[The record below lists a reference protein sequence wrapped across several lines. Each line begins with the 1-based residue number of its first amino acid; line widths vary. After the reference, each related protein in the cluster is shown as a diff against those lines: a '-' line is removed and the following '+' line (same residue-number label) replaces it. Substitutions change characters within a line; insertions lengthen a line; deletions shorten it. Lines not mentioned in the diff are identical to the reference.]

1 MSSEQVSRPPRVFG
15 GDDGDLA
22 QHAQRPHR
30 DVFEVA
36 DRRGDHEQGARH
48 VSGGVYCTIGG
59 SCRPK
64 LGRLETMIASEP
76 LPHFVDDLLGYLHE
90 THPTYATLDGV
101 HTHDDLLEDFS
112 RHGIDSELHALSGYL
127 RRLDEIQREGLTEV
141 ERLEHRMLTSHLQS
155 RMFELED
162 VRTWE
167 RNPQHYSDILA
178 SSLAGQALFPFA
190 PAAERAR
197 RVLSKLRQTPR
208 LIQAA
213 RDNIK
218 DPPGIFVKVGIETMR
233 GALKFI
239 EEELPRAFANVDDL
253 HLLGDLA
260 DAQTEASHAV
270 GAYVQYLEEMAPK
283 ARASFRLGRDRF
295 DQKLRLD
302 EGISI
307 PVDRLLAIATR
318 ELKAT
323 QEAFKSLAGRMN
335 GGDPLETWAR
345 TKAEHPAPGELVNVG
360 REQLA
365 ELATFLERQSIITL
379 PAGEEITVAPTPDFY
394 RWSFASM
401 WTPGPFETKPTRA
414 YYYLTDVD
422 PTWPPD
428 RQDEHLRDYNY
439 PTLWSISIH
448 EVYPGHFLHYQHL
461 RRVESK
467 TRKSIMFAPASFVEG
482 WAHYCEQMM
491 IEAGFGRQEYRV
503 ELGQLAEALIR
514 LARFVVCIKLHAE
527 DMSVEQGVRFFR
539 DEAFVEEVSA
549 RREAERGTFDP
560 TYLVYSVGKLMLL
573 KLRQD
578 YKQQQGKS
586 FSLRSFHD
594 TLLGQGTAPFWLHR
608 QLLLGGDGGGDVLD

>member
-1 MSSEQVSRPPRVFG
+1 
-15 GDDGDLA
+15 
-22 QHAQRPHR
+22 
-30 DVFEVA
+30 
-36 DRRGDHEQGARH
+36 
-48 VSGGVYCTIGG
+48 
-59 SCRPK
+59 
-64 LGRLETMIASEP
+64 MIASEP
-76 LPHFVDDLLGYLHE
+76 LPHFVDDLLAYLHE
-90 THPTYATLDGV
+90 AHPTHATLDGV
-101 HTHDDLLEDFS
+101 HAHDDLLEDLS
-112 RHGIDSELHALSGYL
+112 RHAVDSEVHALAGYL
-127 RRLDEIQREGLTEV
+127 RRLDEINKEGLTDV
-141 ERLEHRMLTSHLQS
+141 ERLEHRMLTSNLQA

-167 RNPQHYSDILA
+167 KNPQQYSDILA
-178 SSLAGQALFPFA
+178 SSLAGQALFSHA
-190 PAAERAR
+190 PVAERAR
-197 RVLSKLRQTPR
+197 RVLSKLRQAPR

-233 GALKFI
+233 GALSFI
-239 EEELPRAFANVDDL
+239 DHDLPRAFADLDDL

-270 GAYVQYLEEMAPK
+270 GAYVQYLEEDVAPR
-283 ARASFRLGRDRF
+283 ARASFRLGQNRF
-295 DQKLRLD
+295 EKKLRLE
-302 EGISI
+302 EGLSI

-335 GGDPLETWAR
+335 GGDPIETWL
-345 TKAEHPAPGELVNVG
+345 KKKSDHPRPGELVKVG
-360 REQLA
+360 REQLG
-365 ELATFLERQSIITL
+365 ELATFLQRQSLITI
-379 PAGEEITVAPTPDFY
+379 PNGEQITVAPTPEFY

-401 WTPGPFETKPTRA
+401 WTPGPFETKPSRA

-422 PTWPPD
+422 PSWSPD

-491 IEAGFGRQEYRV
+491 MEAGFGRQDYSV
-503 ELGQLAEALIR
+503 KLGQLAEALIR
-514 LARFVVCIKLHAE
+514 LARFIVSIRLHAE

-539 DEAFVEEVSA
+539 EEAFVEEASA

-578 YKQQQGKS
+578 YKEQQGKS
-586 FSLRSFHD
+586 FSLKTFHD

-608 QLLLGGDGGGDVLD
+608 RLLLGEEGDVLD

>member
-1 MSSEQVSRPPRVFG
+1 
-15 GDDGDLA
+15 
-22 QHAQRPHR
+22 
-30 DVFEVA
+30 
-36 DRRGDHEQGARH
+36 
-48 VSGGVYCTIGG
+48 
-59 SCRPK
+59 
-64 LGRLETMIASEP
+64 MIASEP
-76 LPHFVDDLLGYLHE
+76 LPHFVDDLLAYLYE
-90 THPTYATLDGV
+90 THPTSATLDGV

-112 RHGIDSELHALSGYL
+112 RQGVEGESHALAGYL
-127 RRLDEIQREGLTEV
+127 RRLDEINPEGLTST
-141 ERLEHRMLTSHLQS
+141 ERLEHRMLTANL
-155 RMFELED
+155 RGRLFEIEEI
-162 VRTWE
+162 RTWE
-167 RNPQHYSDILA
+167 KNPQYYADTLA
-178 SSLAGQALFPFA
+178 SSIAGQALFTHA
-190 PAAERAR
+190 PATERAR

-218 DPPGIFVKVGIETMR
+218 DPPGIFVKIGIETLR

-239 EEELPRAFANVDDL
+239 EHDLPRAFSSVDDL

-260 DAQTEASHAV
+260 DAQAEASHAV
-270 GAYVQYLEEMAPK
+270 GAYVDYLETELAPR
-283 ARASFRLGRDRF
+283 ARASFRIGRENF
-295 DQKLRLD
+295 EQKLKLE
-302 EGISI
+302 EGLTLPI
-307 PVDRLLAIATR
+307 DRLLAIATR

-323 QEAFKSLAGRMN
+323 QDAFKALAGRMN

-345 TKAEHPAPGELVNVG
+345 TKAKHPGPGELVTVG
-360 REQLA
+360 REQLD
-365 ELATFLERQSIITL
+365 ELATFLERQAIVTIPS
-379 PAGEEITVAPTPDFY
+379 GEPITVAPTPDFY

-422 PTWPPD
+422 PSWPAD
-428 RQDEHLRDYNY
+428 RQEEHLRDFNF

-491 IEAGFGRQEYRV
+491 MEAGFGRQEHGV
-503 ELGQLAEALIR
+503 KLGQLAEALIR
-514 LARFVVCIKLHAE
+514 LARFIVGIKLHAE

-539 DEAFVEEVSA
+539 EEAFLEEGNA
-549 RREAERGTFDP
+549 RREAERGAFDP
-560 TYLVYSVGKLMLL
+560 TYLVYTAGKLMLL

-578 YKQQQGKS
+578 WKQQQGKA

-594 TLLGQGTAPFWLHR
+594 TLLANGTAPFWLHR
-608 QLLLGGDGGGDVLD
+608 QLMLEQDAGDALE

>member
-1 MSSEQVSRPPRVFG
+1 MSV
-15 GDDGDLA
+15 
-22 QHAQRPHR
+22 
-30 DVFEVA
+30 
-36 DRRGDHEQGARH
+36 
-48 VSGGVYCTIGG
+48 
-59 SCRPK
+59 
-64 LGRLETMIASEP
+64 SEP

-112 RHGIDSELHALSGYL
+112 RPAVEAEAHALSGYL
-127 RRLDEIQREGLTEV
+127 RRLGDINPDGLTGT
-141 ERLEHRMLTSHLQS
+141 ERLEHGMLASHIRS
-155 RMFELED
+155 RMFELEE

-167 RNPQHYSDILA
+167 RNPQHYADIIATSLA
-178 SSLAGQALFPFA
+178 SQALFTHA
-190 PAAERAR
+190 PAPERAR

-213 RDNIK
+213 RDNVK

-233 GALKFI
+233 GVLTFI
-239 EEELPRAFANVDDL
+239 EQDLPRAFSNVDDL

-260 DAQTEASHAV
+260 DAQTEALQAV
-270 GAYVQYLEEMAPK
+270 GAYVESLEKEIAPR
-283 ARASFRLGRDRF
+283 ARASFRLGREKF
-295 DQKLRLD
+295 EQKVKLD
-302 EGISI
+302 EGLSV

-323 QEAFKSLAGRMN
+323 QDAFKRVAGRMN

-345 TKAEHPAPGELVNVG
+345 MKAGHPAPGELVANG
-360 REQLA
+360 RDQLN
-365 ELATFLERQSIITL
+365 ELKTYLERQALITL
-379 PAGEEITVAPTPDFY
+379 PPGEPITVAPTPEFY

-401 WTPGPFETKPTRA
+401 WTPGPFESKPSRA

-422 PTWPPD
+422 RSWPED
-428 RQDEHLRDYNY
+428 RQQEHLRDYNY

-467 TRKSIMFAPASFVEG
+467 ARKSIMFAPASFVEG

-491 IEAGFGRQEYRV
+491 IEAGFGREDHGV

-514 LARFVVCIKLHAE
+514 LVRFIVGIRLHAE
-527 DMSVEQGVRFFR
+527 DLSVEQGVRLFR
-539 DEAFVEEVSA
+539 EEAYMEEASA

-578 YKQQQGKS
+578 YKQQQGKA
-586 FSLRSFHD
+586 FSLRTFHD
-594 TLLGQGTAPFWLHR
+594 TLLGNGTAPFWVHR
-608 QLLLGGDGGGDVLD
+608 SLMLGAENGDLLE

>member
-1 MSSEQVSRPPRVFG
+1 
-15 GDDGDLA
+15 
-22 QHAQRPHR
+22 
-30 DVFEVA
+30 
-36 DRRGDHEQGARH
+36 
-48 VSGGVYCTIGG
+48 
-59 SCRPK
+59 
-64 LGRLETMIASEP
+64 MIASEP
-76 LPHFVDDLLGYLHE
+76 LPHFIEDLLGYLRE

-112 RHGIDSELHALSGYL
+112 VHAIEGEAHALAGYL
-127 RRLDEIQREGLTEV
+127 RRLDEIDAAGLTPV
-141 ERLEHRMLTSHLQS
+141 ERLEHRMLNAHIRG
-155 RMFELED
+155 RMFELEE

-167 RNPQHYSDILA
+167 KNPQFYADILA
-178 SSLAGQALFPFA
+178 SSLAGQALFTHA
-190 PAAERAR
+190 PAPERAR

-239 EEELPRAFANVDDL
+239 DDELPRAFSNVDDL

-260 DAQTEASHAV
+260 DAQTEASQAI
-270 GAYVQYLEEMAPK
+270 GSYIEYLETDVAPR
-283 ARASFRLGRDRF
+283 ARASFRLGREKF
-295 DQKLRLD
+295 EQKLKLE
-302 EGISI
+302 EGLSI
-307 PVDRLLAIATR
+307 PIDRLLAIGMR

-323 QEAFKSLAGRMN
+323 QEAFRTLAGRLN
-335 GGDPLETWAR
+335 GGDPLEAWAR
-345 TKAEHPAPGELVNVG
+345 TKAEHPAPGELIDAARQHVD
-360 REQLA
+360 
-365 ELATFLERQSIITL
+365 ELATFIQRHDLIAM
-379 PAGEEITVAPTPDFY
+379 PAAEPITVAPTPDFY

-401 WTPGPFETKPTRA
+401 WTAGPFESKPTRA

-422 PTWPPD
+422 PSWPPE
-428 RQDEHLRDYNY
+428 RQEEHLRDYNY

-467 TRKSIMFAPASFVEG
+467 VRKSIMFAPASFVEG

-491 IEAGFGRQEYRV
+491 VEAGFGRDNYRV
-503 ELGQLAEALIR
+503 KLGQLAEALIR
-514 LARFVVCIKLHAE
+514 LARFIVGIKLHTE

-539 DEAFVEEVSA
+539 DEAFMEEASA

-560 TYLVYSVGKLMLL
+560 TYLVYTAGKLMLL

-578 YKQQQGKS
+578 YKQQQGKA

-594 TLLGQGTAPFWLHR
+594 TLLGNGTAPFWLHR
-608 QLLLGGDGGGDVLD
+608 QLMLGDDHGDLIE

>member
-1 MSSEQVSRPPRVFG
+1 M
-15 GDDGDLA
+15 
-22 QHAQRPHR
+22 
-30 DVFEVA
+30 
-36 DRRGDHEQGARH
+36 
-48 VSGGVYCTIGG
+48 
-59 SCRPK
+59 
-64 LGRLETMIASEP
+64 MIASEP
-76 LPHFVDDLLGYLHE
+76 LPHFVDDLLRYLHE
-90 THPTYATLDGV
+90 THPTHATLDGV
-101 HTHDDLLEDFS
+101 HTHDDLLEDVS
-112 RHGIDSELHALSGYL
+112 RHSIDSETRALAGYL
-127 RRLDEIQREGLTEV
+127 RRLDEIDRDGLTTV
-141 ERLEHRMLTSHLQS
+141 EKLEHRMLTSHLQG
-155 RMFELED
+155 RMFELEV

-167 RNPQHYSDILA
+167 RNPQHYSDLLA
-178 SSLAGQALFPFA
+178 SSLAGQTLFSHA

-218 DPPGIFVKVGIETMR
+218 EPPGIFVKVGIETMR

-239 EEELPRAFANVDDL
+239 EEELPRAFADVDDL

-270 GAYVQYLEEMAPK
+270 AAYVQYLEEEVAPK
-283 ARASFRLGRDRF
+283 ARASFRLGRDKF
-295 DQKLRLD
+295 EQKLRLE

-307 PVDRLLAIATR
+307 PVDRLLLIAER
-318 ELKAT
+318 ELHAT
-323 QEAFKSLAGRMN
+323 QEAFRAVAGKMN
-335 GGDPLETWAR
+335 GGDPLDAWAR
-345 TKAEHPAPGELVNVG
+345 TKAQHPKPGELVSVG
-360 REQLA
+360 RDQLA
-365 ELATFLERQSIITL
+365 ELATFLERQALISL
-379 PAGEEITVAPTPDFY
+379 PQGEPISVAPTPDFY

-422 PTWPPD
+422 PSWPAD

-467 TRKSIMFAPASFVEG
+467 ARKSIMFAPASFVEG

-491 IEAGFGRQEYRV
+491 IEAGFGRQDYGIK
-503 ELGQLAEALIR
+503 LGQLAEALIR
-514 LARFVVCIKLHAE
+514 LVRFIVCIRLHAE
-527 DMSVEQGVRFFR
+527 DMSVEQGVRYFR
-539 DEAFVEEVSA
+539 EEAFLEESSA

-578 YKQQQGKS
+578 VKQRQGKS

-594 TLLGQGTAPFWLHR
+594 TLLAQGTAPFWLHR
-608 QLLLGGDGGGDVLD
+608 QLMLGDEAGDPLD